1 MEPPKIKRSE
11 SAFSNI
17 SKNAHNSTL
26 SSKVFVLE
34 ENLKRLQGI
43 VGSLISQ
50 VDGNDNVIQP
60 GRLSQVI
67 HDTEDP
73 KTFANIHDNSAEY
86 RERSTS
92 MGIGHEQLGGL
103 TLDSGRIGESMSE
116 FQAESALRR
125 PVTQPVLA
133 SANRKPEIPR
143 SKTADYSQRRNRPLI
158 RQSSVPI
165 KLKPRQFVPTI
176 AEETQQGE
184 HGMEGVTKDT
194 HYEFEKEGVIENVR
208 EGEIVI
214 ADDVSKAIPST
225 EGESNFLMV
234 FKISKVEYFPV
245 RYSLKFSNS
254 IFAQISV

>member
-67 HDTEDP
+67 HDTEDL

-143 SKTADYSQRRNRPLI
+143 SKTADYSQRRNKPLI
-158 RQSSVPI
+158 KQSSMPI

-176 AEETQQGE
+176 AEETQQDERGI
-184 HGMEGVTKDT
+184 EGVTKDIQG
-194 HYEFEKEGVIENVR
+194 EFNKEGVNEDAQ
-208 EGEIVI
+208 ESEIWI
-214 ADDVSKAIPST
+214 ADDSKEIPPA
-225 EGESNFLMV
+225 EGVSNFKR
-234 FKISKVEYFPV
+234 F
-245 RYSLKFSNS
+245 LKFPMSS
-254 IFAQISV
+254 IFQFGTH